1 MAPGVIESLTSVLR
15 LNRVSLW
22 DLVDILIVGLLI
34 YEVLKLIRRA
44 HAVQILIGVGLIVGL
59 YYASRFTPLQTL
71 NWLTR
76 DMFGYIVFA
85 AIVLFQADIRRALA
99 HFGRAP
105 FFRYLNRPEATDET
119 IEEVV
124 VALRMLSEQRQ
135 GAIVAIERE
144 IGLGNYVESGIPLDA
159 EVSYDLL
166 VSVFWPG
173 SPLHDGAVVIQQD
186 RVAAAACFLPL
197 TVNPRV
203 SKNLGSRHRAAIGLS
218 EETDAVALVVS
229 EETGL
234 VSLVLDGQ
242 IEQDLEPDQLRYR
255 LEALM
260 LRRTGRQPRE
270 EANPLGA

>member
-1 MAPGVIESLTSVLR
+1 MIERLTSVLR
-15 LNRVSLW
+15 LDRVSLW

-124 VALRMLSEQRQ
+124 GALRMLSEQRQ

-197 TVNPRV
+197 TGNPCG

-218 EETDAVALVVS
+218 EETDAGALVVS

-234 VSLVLDGQ
+234 LSLVLDGQ

-270 EANPLGA
+270 EAKPLGA